1 MVMSKINLQ
10 IAKHITEL
18 SQLTSDPVVMRHL
31 ELYIYI
37 VFIAE
42 LPLYAYFHASFNF
55 QFALHHQ

>member
-10 IAKHITEL
+10 IAKHITE
-18 SQLTSDPVVMRHL
+18 LTSDPVVMRHL